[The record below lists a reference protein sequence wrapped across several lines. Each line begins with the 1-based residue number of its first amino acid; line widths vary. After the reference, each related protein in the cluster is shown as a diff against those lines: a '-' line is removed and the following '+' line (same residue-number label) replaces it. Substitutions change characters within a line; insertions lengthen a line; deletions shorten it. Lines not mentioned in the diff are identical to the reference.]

1 MEENL
6 IVIRNPKTVFV
17 NFDWSEDLDG
27 NMKHEIEFNI
37 KRN

>member
-17 NFDWSEDLDG
+17 NFDWSEDLAG
-27 NMKHEIEFNI
+27 NLKHEIEFNI